1 MLFCFG
7 GRGFFNVG
15 CRLYVISYASCWF
28 PHGDV
33 LTGANFFPG
42 ESDVVVVGCCLVWME
57 GNILEDRVG
66 LREAIE
72 SAKCDACAM
81 QPLDGVWILLPV
93 VAATS

>member
-1 MLFCFG
+1 M
-7 GRGFFNVG
+7 
-15 CRLYVISYASCWF
+15 ISYASCWF

-81 QPLDGVWILLPV
+81 QPLDCLLY
-93 VAATS
+93 TSPSPRDRTRSRMPSSA